1 MNRAWRSAINILII
15 AYWLANIINVVIQSR
30 VPGYYPKQIRE
41 LARLQSMQEPY
52 PIQDILWASLLI
64 TAAMTATYYIAIRVK
79 NGPAYAVIF
88 SFAFLF
94 AHSAFTPTDTGG
106 VHYAIVQ
113 YATCTLLA
121 SFLFAVAFYAT
132 RLFKLGSRP

>member
-30 VPGYYPKQIRE
+30 APGYYPKQLRE
-41 LARLQSMQEPY
+41 LARIQAMQAPY
-52 PIQDILWASLLI
+52 PTQDILWASILI
-64 TAAMTATYYIAIRVK
+64 TTAMAATYYIAVRLK

-88 SFAFLF
+88 AFAFTF
-94 AHSAFTPTDTGG
+94 VHSAVTPTDTGG

-113 YATCTLLA
+113 YATCTFITSL
-121 SFLFAVAFYAT
+121 LFAVAFYAS
-132 RLFKLGSRP
+132 RFFHLGPKP